1 MPPSPETNELISN
14 HGLILVELT
23 PVKVLRIF
31 WTGAMGDGAE
41 PQGVVALALRRSS
54 TDILYSQVFAHGPQ
68 VGGP

>member
-1 MPPSPETNELISN
+1 
-14 HGLILVELT
+14 LVELT